1 MNNYS
6 FYKSILI
13 VLSLIILTSCD
24 SGFNEVG
31 TDIIG
36 DNNFSLK
43 KYSKG
48 VLAFNQSTG
57 AVQSNNLSV
66 NALGIYNN
74 PAFGTTT
81 ANFVTQVQLA
91 SVNPKIDLALV
102 PVIDSVILK
111 VPYYSTK
118 IGFEDDGQTGKYEL
132 DSIYGPNDSKLK
144 LGVYE
149 SGYFIRDIDPSTLEE
164 QAYYSNQNSLFDSNK
179 GQLLNTS
186 ASTFE
191 NADFVFSKNEIR
203 EDTKN
208 SESKIVT
215 ARSAPSMRLNLDK
228 NFFQNKIFSSAAS
241 GKLVTNDVFK
251 NYFRGLYF
259 KVDKSSTSTTQLAI
273 MNFKGGTVTV
283 YYKEN
288 TSSTN
293 STKVNK
299 TIVLNLTG
307 NCVNL
312 FENDYLS
319 SYTNAINSVNSVEG
333 DAKLYLKGGEGSMA
347 VINLFGAGELEDM
360 RQNNRLIND
369 ATLTFTI
376 DRKLMDLNASPTDTI
391 EPNRIYLYD
400 LNNKKPLL
408 DYSTDLTTRSAQK
421 YNKYVHGG
429 IINKGSDGKGIKYQI
444 KLTNHIR
451 NMVKNDTV
459 TNVKLG
465 LVVTENINDV
475 SFKKL
480 PNPVYSGKILRIPSS
495 SVMNPLGT
503 ILYGSNSTVPE
514 DKRLKFEIYYTE
526 PKQN

>member
-1 MNNYS
+1 MNNNS

-13 VLSLIILTSCD
+13 VLSLVVLTSCD
-24 SGFNEVG
+24 LGFNEVG
-31 TDIIG
+31 TDIVG

-43 KYSKG
+43 PESKQ

-91 SVNPKIDLALV
+91 SVNPTIDLALA

-111 VPYYSTK
+111 IPYYSTK
-118 IGFEDDGQTGKYEL
+118 VGFEDDGVTGKYEL
-132 DSIYGPNDSKLK
+132 DSIYGPSGSKLK

-149 SGYFIRDIDPSTLEE
+149 SGCFLRGTNSITLDD
-164 QAYYSNQNSLFDSNK
+164 QVYYSNQNSFFESYK

-186 ASTFE
+186 TSESE
-191 NADFVFSKNEIR
+191 NVKFIFSQKEIR
-203 EDTKN
+203 EDTKDSN
-208 SESKIVT
+208 SKLVT
-215 ARSAPSMRLNLDK
+215 TRSAPSMRLSLDK
-228 NFFQNKIFSSAAS
+228 NFFQNKIFSSTAS
-241 GKLVTNDVFK
+241 GKLATNNLFTD
-251 NYFRGLYF
+251 YFRGLYF
-259 KVDKSSTSTTQLAI
+259 KVEKSGTATTQLAM

-288 TSSTN
+288 TSSSN

-299 TIVLNLTG
+299 TIALNLTG

-312 FENDYLS
+312 FQNDYLPE
-319 SYTNAINSVNSVEG
+319 YTNAVNSANSTEG
-333 DAKLYLKGGEGSMA
+333 DTKLYLKGGEGSMA
-347 VINLFGAGELEDM
+347 VINLFGVGELEQL
-360 RQNNRLIND
+360 RARNLLIND
-369 ATLTFTI
+369 ASLTFTI
-376 DRKLMDLNASPTDTI
+376 DNSNILD

-400 LNNKKPLL
+400 LNNKRSLA
-408 DYSTDLTTRSAQK
+408 DYSSDITTRSAQK

-429 IINKGSDGKGIKYQI
+429 IIKIGSDKKGIQYKV

-451 NMVKNDTV
+451 NLVKSDTV
-459 TNVKLG
+459 TNVQLG

-475 SFKKL
+475 SFKKIA
-480 PNPVYSGKILRIPSS
+480 NPVYSGKIVRIPTS

-503 ILYGSNSTVPE
+503 IIYGSNSTVPE

-526 PKQN
+526 PN

>member
-1 MNNYS
+1 MNNNL

-13 VLSLIILTSCD
+13 VLSLVILTSCD

-31 TDIIG
+31 TDFVG
-36 DNNFSLK
+36 DNNFSLRSETK
-43 KYSKG
+43 Q

-57 AVQSNNLSV
+57 VVQSSNLNV

-91 SVNPKIDLALV
+91 SVNPTINLDLA

-111 VPYYSTK
+111 IPYYSTK
-118 IGFEDDGQTGKYEL
+118 IKLKEDGVTGEYEL
-132 DSIYGPNDSKLK
+132 DSIYGPSDSKLK

-149 SGYFIRDIDPSTLEE
+149 SGYFMRDIDPNTLEE
-164 QAYYSNQNSLFDSNK
+164 QAYYSNQNSLFDSYK

-186 ASTFE
+186 TSNSE
-191 NADFVFSKNEIR
+191 NEEFVFSKNEIR
-203 EDTKN
+203 EDTKD
-208 SESKIVT
+208 SKSDNVIT
-215 ARSAPSMRLNLDK
+215 RSAPSMRLNLDK
-228 NFFQNKIFSSAAS
+228 NFFQNKIFSSEAA

-259 KVDKSSTSTTQLAI
+259 KVEKSGASSTQLAM
-273 MNFKGGTVTV
+273 MNFKGGTITV

-288 TSSTN
+288 TSSSNT
-293 STKVNK
+293 TKVNK
-299 TIVLNLTG
+299 TIVLNLSG
-307 NCVNL
+307 NSVNL
-312 FENDYLS
+312 FQNDYLTD
-319 SYTNAINSVNSVEG
+319 YTNAVNSANSVEG
-333 DAKLYLKGGEGSMA
+333 DKKLYLKGGEGSMA
-347 VINLFGAGELEDM
+347 VISLFGVDELEQL
-360 RQNNRLIND
+360 RARNLLIND
-369 ATLTFTI
+369 ASLTFTI
-376 DRKLMDLNASPTDTI
+376 DNSNLSY

-400 LNNKKPLL
+400 LNNKKPLA
-408 DYSTDLTTRSAQK
+408 DYSTDITTRSAQK

-429 IINKGSDGKGIKYQI
+429 IIKIGSDKKGIQYKI

-451 NMVKNDTV
+451 NLVKNDTV
-459 TNVKLG
+459 TNVQLG

-475 SFKKL
+475 SNKKIA
-480 PNPVYSGKILRIPSS
+480 NPVYSGKILRIPTS

-503 ILYGSNSTVPE
+503 ILYGSNIPVGDADY

>member
-1 MNNYS
+1 MNNNS

-13 VLSLIILTSCD
+13 VLSLVLLISCD

-31 TDIIG
+31 TDIVS
-36 DNNFSLK
+36 DNNFSFK
-43 KYSKG
+43 PESKE
-48 VLAFNQSTG
+48 VLAFNQSSG

-91 SVNPKIDLALV
+91 SVNPTIDLALA

-111 VPYYSTK
+111 IPYYSTK
-118 IGFEDDGQTGKYEL
+118 VGFEDDGVTGKYEL
-132 DSIYGPNDSKLK
+132 DSIYGAAKSKLK

-149 SGYFIRDIDPSTLEE
+149 SGYFLRDIDPNTLDE
-164 QAYYSNQNSLFDSNK
+164 QAYYSNQNSIFDSNK

-186 ASTFE
+186 ASSNE
-191 NADFVFSKNEIR
+191 NEDFVFSEKETR
-203 EDTKN
+203 EDTKDSN
-208 SESKIVT
+208 SKLVT
-215 ARSAPSMRLNLDK
+215 TRSAPSMRLSLDK

-259 KVDKSSTSTTQLAI
+259 KVEKSSTTTTQLAM

-288 TSSTN
+288 TSSSN

-299 TIVLNLTG
+299 TIALNLTG

-312 FENDYLS
+312 FQNDYLPE
-319 SYTNAINSVNSVEG
+319 YTNAVSSPNSSEG
-333 DAKLYLKGGEGSMA
+333 DTKLYLKGGEGSMA
-347 VINLFGAGELEDM
+347 VINLFGVGELEQL
-360 RQNNRLIND
+360 RARNLLIND
-369 ATLTFTI
+369 ASLTFTI
-376 DRKLMDLNASPTDTI
+376 DNSNVSD

-400 LNNKKPLL
+400 LNNKKSLA
-408 DYSTDLTTRSAQK
+408 DYSSDITTRSAQK

-429 IINKGSDGKGIKYQI
+429 IIKIGSDKKGIQYKI

-451 NMVKNDTV
+451 NLVKNDTV

-475 SFKKL
+475 SFKKVA
-480 PNPVYSGKILRIPSS
+480 NPVYSGKIVRIPTS
-495 SVMNPLGT
+495 SVMSPLGT
-503 ILYGSNSTVPE
+503 IIYGSNSTVPE